1 MELFEIL
8 RVSLTSLRAN
18 KLRSSLT
25 ILGIIVGIF
34 SIIAISTIIAML
46 RTSIEEGVSSLG
58 SNTFQVQK
66 WPAVRIGGHGSWA
79 KYRNRKNITLE
90 NYDDL
95 ETKLVES
102 NAVSATS
109 GRGGRVIKY
118 ENEKT
123 NPNVG
128 IYGVTPSSFITR
140 DWNVESGRAINK
152 QDYKSG
158 RKVVVLGTDL
168 LRTLFKNKNIDPI
181 GEEISVNGNRL
192 KIIGI
197 LEEQGAIFG
206 QSQGNLAIIPLTT
219 FNSFYGGRR
228 RTLSISVMAED
239 KADYQDL
246 MEITEGY
253 MRTIRKVLPGAD
265 NDFEIVSNE
274 SIMKQIN
281 DITEGVRIGA
291 FVIAGIALLAAGIG
305 IMNIMLVSVT
315 ERTKEIGLRKA
326 VGAKK
331 KDILMQFLTESV
343 ALSLIGGF
351 IGIVL
356 GILVGNLVGAQLN
369 AVATIPFDWVAI
381 GVLLCVIIGVGF
393 GTYPAY
399 KAANLDPIEALRWE

>member
-1 MELFEIL
+1 MDIFEVL
-8 RVSLTSLRAN
+8 RVSLTSLKAN

-34 SIIAISTIIAML
+34 SIITISTIIAML

-79 KYRNRKNITLE
+79 KYRNRKNITLN

-102 NAVSATS
+102 KAVSATS

-123 NPNVG
+123 NPNVA
-128 IYGVTPSSFITR
+128 IYGATPSSFITR

-192 KIIGI
+192 IIIGV

-228 RTLSISVMAED
+228 RSLSISVMAED
-239 KADYQDL
+239 KEEYQDL

-274 SIMKQIN
+274 SILKQIE
-281 DITEGVRIGA
+281 DITSGLRIGA

-326 VGAKK
+326 VGAKR

-356 GILVGNLVGAQLN
+356 GILVGNLIGSQIN
-369 AVATIPFDWVAI
+369 AVAAIPFDWVAI

>member
-1 MELFEIL
+1 MEITEIF
-8 RVSLTSLRAN
+8 RVALSSLKAN

-25 ILGIIVGIF
+25 ILGIVVGIF

-46 RTSIEEGVSSLG
+46 QTSIEEGVSSLG

-66 WPAVRIGGHGSWA
+66 WPAVRMGGGNDWA
-79 KYRNRKNITLE
+79 KYRNRKNITVD
-90 NYDDL
+90 NFDDL
-95 ETKLVES
+95 QTKLVES
-102 NAVSATS
+102 KAVAATS
-109 GRGGRVIKY
+109 RRGGRVIKY

-123 NPNVG
+123 NPNVV
-128 IYGVTPSSFITR
+128 IYGATPNAFITR
-140 DWNVESGRAINK
+140 DWNVETGRAINK
-152 QDYKSG
+152 QDYQSG

-168 LRTLFKNKNIDPI
+168 LRTLFKNKSIDPI
-181 GEEISVNGNRL
+181 GEEISVNGHRL
-192 KIIGI
+192 KIIGV

-228 RTLSISVMAED
+228 RSLSISVMAED
-239 KADYQDL
+239 KQEYSDL

-253 MRTIRKVLPGAD
+253 MRTIRKVFPGD
-265 NDFEIVSNE
+265 ENDFEIVSNE
-274 SIMKQIN
+274 SVLKQIN
-281 DITEGVRIGA
+281 DITSGVRIGA

-326 VGAKK
+326 VGAKNK
-331 KDILMQFLTESV
+331 NILTQFLAESV
-343 ALSLIGGF
+343 TLSLIGGF
-351 IGIVL
+351 IGIFL

-369 AVATIPFDWVAI
+369 AAATVPLDWVAI
-381 GVLLCVIIGVGF
+381 GVFLCVVIGVGF